1 MKTVVKNGSSKRVN
15 DLIAEKMV
23 REELWSYTSKT
34 SWKKNVRDVSRTKR
48 VDDAPVE
55 VKEQEMTEKKK
66 KIQKLKAQQR

>member
-1 MKTVVKNGSSKRVN
+1 MKTVVKNGSYKRVN